1 MAMRQ
6 TTRFSVVSSIQD
18 DSFGSKHLP
27 SAIYALAK
35 TARGETAACSHPRR
49 STFTVRALHGVRS
62 RLTRELDLSLMVV
75 EQFVADIENLCSQ
88 ITKFT
93 TTYAPTTPSVCDC
106 LSVWRRRP
114 QLSVQASLR
123 RCLFSTF
130 CAEIASTWSVR
141 SRLPFGKTAGGFFC
155 FLALG
160 FAGFGGAAVASSSA
174 RASRA
179 RLRRFCKTFSPR
191 SAS

>member
-1 MAMRQ
+1 MAVLGALSGSMSMKMAMRQ

-106 LSVWRRRP
+106 LVGVAAAATTQRAGVATP
-114 QLSVQASLR
+114 LSLLHLLR
-123 RCLFSTF
+123 RDRVDLVS
-130 CAEIASTWSVR
+130 
-141 SRLPFGKTAGGFFC
+141 PQP
-155 FLALG
+155 LAL
-160 FAGFGGAAVASSSA
+160 
-174 RASRA
+174 R
-179 RLRRFCKTFSPR
+179 
-191 SAS
+191 